1 MKIDFFLK
9 SDYVY
14 FLVGLSWIYKAIEM
28 EEQKENI
35 PDLDIQSLEEAIDL
49 TRQMRQ
55 VDRKKGYI
63 RLKKS
68 LVRDSKK
75 RVIKVVLKVA
85 AVVLPLCVGLFI
97 WWQMQ
102 ESRWSV
108 ELPVKVATTIVPGAP
123 KAYLILEGGEQ
134 VVLDTVVEDKQIADE
149 NGVMIR
155 KNERSL
161 VYEYDT
167 AVNERIQKN
176 VYNKLVVPRGGEYHL
191 VLADGSEVWLNAD
204 SKLTY
209 PVAFMEKERKVVLEG
224 EAYFKVRR
232 DTSKPFIV
240 EGGNQHVRVLGTA
253 FNVYA
258 YPEEPLVYTTLVN
271 GSVAVKAGNDSCRL
285 VPGEQAIMNA
295 GNKQIEIRKVNVEE
309 FVGWKKNMFVFEEQN
324 LEQIMAKLARW
335 YDVQVFFRNTEAKEI
350 MFKGNLPRYADF
362 YSILSII
369 EKSSNV
375 KFEIKEKVVTVIL

>member
-1 MKIDFFLK
+1 
-9 SDYVY
+9 
-14 FLVGLSWIYKAIEM
+14 M

-35 PDLDIQSLEEAIDL
+35 PDLDTQSLEEAIDL
-49 TRQMRQ
+49 IRQMRQ

-97 WWQMQ
+97 WWQMP

-161 VYEYDT
+161 VYECDT

-204 SKLTY
+204 SRLTY
-209 PVAFMEKERKVVLEG
+209 PVAFMGKERKVVLEG

-240 EGGNQHVRVLGTA
+240 EGGNQHVRVLGTE